1 MSLFVMPAGQTRQL
15 EAPEEPAQTQKAP
28 ESQKSSDASS
38 FLQTP
43 ETRKFVANWGPKF
56 TKRGL
61 NDLLSE
67 LHSNEALTTDKA
79 VLNTAQRIL
88 MKLGNEDGLQSFLSK
103 LKAKPEGIIKTIG
116 KLFGGG

>member
-1 MSLFVMPAGQTRQL
+1 MFIGQMRQTAMPS
-15 EAPEEPAQTQKAP
+15 ENEEPSQTQKPP
-28 ESQKSSDASS
+28 ESQKSSDSTA
-38 FLQTP
+38 FLKTP
-43 ETRKFVANWGPKF
+43 EAQKFVANWGPKF

-103 LKAKPEGIIKTIG
+103 LKAKPEGIIKSIG
-116 KLFGGG
+116 KILGGG